1 MTFASYITLTRVLL
15 IPLIIYLTSF
25 QIITLNLF
33 ALLLFLVA
41 SLTDYFDGKIARKTN
56 TETSL
61 GDTPLT
67 FADGN
72 GLNRF
77 KYLDGNNI
85 SDVETEIVHLLKV
98 KMGRMDTMTINNE
111 G

>member
-1 MTFASYITLTRVLL
+1 MLNHTTCTKDVL
-15 IPLIIYLTSF
+15 
-25 QIITLNLF
+25 
-33 ALLLFLVA
+33 
-41 SLTDYFDGKIARKTN
+41 N

-98 KMGRMDTMTINNE
+98 KMGRMDTMMTINNE

>member
-1 MTFASYITLTRVLL
+1 MLNHTTCTKDVL
-15 IPLIIYLTSF
+15 
-25 QIITLNLF
+25 
-33 ALLLFLVA
+33 
-41 SLTDYFDGKIARKTN
+41 N